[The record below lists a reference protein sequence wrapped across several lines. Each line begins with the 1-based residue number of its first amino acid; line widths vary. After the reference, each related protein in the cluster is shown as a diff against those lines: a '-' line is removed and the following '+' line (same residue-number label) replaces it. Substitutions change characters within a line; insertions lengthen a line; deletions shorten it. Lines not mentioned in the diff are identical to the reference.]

1 MFIEK
6 TAHSLYNQ
14 ADIASILIFL
24 LSSAAFLIYPLKSMA
39 EALTYLI
46 LKLAES
52 ISTVDFTI
60 RVTYMVYIYIFKI
73 KIDN

>member
-6 TAHSLYNQ
+6 TAHSQYNQ
-14 ADIASILIFL
+14 ADDIASILIFL

-60 RVTYMVYIYIFKI
+60 RVTYKVYIYIQ
-73 KIDN
+73 N